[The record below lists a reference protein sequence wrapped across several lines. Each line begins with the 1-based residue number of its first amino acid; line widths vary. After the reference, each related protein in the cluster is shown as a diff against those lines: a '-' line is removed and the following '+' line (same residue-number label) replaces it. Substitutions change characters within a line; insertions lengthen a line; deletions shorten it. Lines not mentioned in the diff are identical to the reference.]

1 MTTLII
7 TIPMLMFFT
16 STTSHVNLRRVVYN
30 EGRDSLCC
38 VHEAVTFL
46 VVQDHYRKAAL
57 LGQNCAVC
65 FSVLCV
71 FLYIDSNN

>member
-38 VHEAVTFL
+38 VHDVSGNIIFMYIFICVELDSATTRDL
-46 VVQDHYRKAAL
+46 SAKAIA
-57 LGQNCAVC
+57 QE
-65 FSVLCV
+65 
-71 FLYIDSNN
+71 

>member
-38 VHEAVTFL
+38 VHDVSGNIIFM
-46 VVQDHYRKAAL
+46 YI
-57 LGQNCAVC
+57 
-65 FSVLCV
+65 FICV
-71 FLYIDSNN
+71 ELD